1 MGQLHKVKARSNRQG
16 AATLCA

>member
-1 MGQLHKVKARSNRQG
+1 MGQLHKVNARSNRQG